1 LPPPT
6 VGPREDQSLSPAGSL
21 NSTFSAITGKVVNSA
36 GPKADQADVPAKKR
50 VQYTGGQGCDHA
62 RCADLLK
69 FLSLRFKPAG
79 AQKAAL

>member
-50 VQYTGGQGCDHA
+50 VRYAIMLDVPTCCNFY
-62 RCADLLK
+62 RCN
-69 FLSLRFKPAG
+69 F
-79 AQKAAL
+79 